1 MWILHQT
8 NQCMMHFN
16 PQWRHWSL
24 MNFSVASCI
33 TKITRIT
40 TPDTSY
46 DDEQMKEIFQLI
58 VATFENLSICLM
70 CSIVTIR
77 RRLQILTLM
86 QRSDHAWW
94 CWTLSVMHWL
104 LFQIFFKIIRS
115 IYSLVVFLAMETIM
129 SLDIY
134 KEITLNLLRPLL
146 VSVRKEIQKV
156 YPIL

>member
-8 NQCMMHFN
+8 NQCMRHFN
-16 PQWRHWSL
+16 SQWRHWSL

-40 TPDTSY
+40 TPDAPY
-46 DDEQMKEIFQLI
+46 DDEQMKEIIQLI
-58 VATFENLSICLM
+58 VATFENLSICLK
-70 CSIVTIR
+70 CSIVTMW
-77 RRLQILTLM
+77 RRLQILTLL

-94 CWTLSVMHWL
+94 SWTLSVMHWL

-134 KEITLNLLRPLL
+134 KETSLNLLRALL
-146 VSVRKEIQKV
+146 ASVRKDIQKV
-156 YPIL
+156 SPIL